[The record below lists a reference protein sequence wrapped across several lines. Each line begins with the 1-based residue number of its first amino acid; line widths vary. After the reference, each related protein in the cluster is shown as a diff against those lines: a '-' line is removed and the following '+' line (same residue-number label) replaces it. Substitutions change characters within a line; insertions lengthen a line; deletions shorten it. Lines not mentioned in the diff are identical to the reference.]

1 MVTYI
6 RYTLKGHYLEL
17 EDALDPNDYPDLGS
31 TWEDY
36 LSDVWVQLS
45 DEQVEF
51 KKNNP
56 KASVKEVFDMTLS
69 ETIDP
74 EASLDKA
81 KNLKRRDILSYD
93 SSNNVNIFYINDIPV
108 WLDKATRAGLKL
120 RFEAEIV
127 SGKTETSLWYNNTQF
142 PLLLEDAIK
151 MLYAIELYA
160 SECYDNTQ
168 RHVSIVNSLE
178 NAENVN
184 EYDYTTGYPDKLR
197 F

>member
-1 MVTYI
+1 MVTYTYI
-6 RYTLKGHYLEL
+6 KNDIPKNYIVLESV
-17 EDALDPNDYPDLGS
+17 LDSQYYDNIGVS
-31 TWEDY
+31 IEDY
-36 LSDVWVQLS
+36 KDGKWVLLNA
-45 DEQVEF
+45 DQVAFLNEHPGVSMEEVYNM
-51 KKNNP
+51 KLVVVPEPTLEMIKEGVIKN
-56 KASVKEVFDMTLS
+56 
-69 ETIDP
+69 I
-74 EASLDKA
+74 LD
-81 KNLKRRDILSYD
+81 YD
-93 SSNNVNIFYINDIPV
+93 NSNNVNVFLLGETPI